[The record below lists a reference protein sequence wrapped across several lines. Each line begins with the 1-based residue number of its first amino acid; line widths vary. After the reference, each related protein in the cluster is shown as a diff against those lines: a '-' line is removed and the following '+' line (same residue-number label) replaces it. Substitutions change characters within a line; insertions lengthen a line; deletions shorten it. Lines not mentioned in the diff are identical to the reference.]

1 MIIKVQNKVFLT
13 AKIIVAPWQSQCVTR
28 RHCRAETSGSEYYCL
43 QVTPQQNI
51 IILARTGRHI
61 VTGNS
66 GMISA

>member
-13 AKIIVAPWQSQCVTR
+13 AKIIFAPWQSQCVTR
-28 RHCRAETSGSEYYCL
+28 RHCRAETSGNEYHCL
-43 QVTPQQNI
+43 QVTPHKEI
-51 IILARTGRHI
+51 IILARTGRRI